1 MEREGITDLHQRIQS
16 FVQEH
21 QESLLEAPTAPTVGD
36 LVLNSS
42 GTEFSDNS
50 GPEMYSSGLVPSL
63 SSDEE
68 MTGSTTKEF
77 AISSPPLNND
87 DHDITAQNQATQ
99 SNIAAFEGTHPSSST
114 LVTSSKPPAVHLDQH
129 LTHTQPANPQE
140 TTVPDSLLGGH
151 KLAVDVRNSNVQDQ
165 ANQSDVAGFE
175 GNLSTSSRPVFP
187 PEPPTVVPDQ
197 HSARTHPANSK
208 ESAITDSPL
217 TVCEH
222 SPKTSTSPSS
232 QPLSTAVTC
241 VSSSM
246 MTVVSSA
253 TDSTTPVE
261 AVSTTPKPVS
271 SDSQPISREATGS
284 SCSEVMVEVVKYDLE
299 SLPPIDLDNNKI
311 HLFVTNRIGCRLT
324 QKWTTLARFLRVT
337 EEDIEKCKE
346 RYMTPEERGIQILHL
361 WVSKQH
367 SEGR

>member
-1 MEREGITDLHQRIQS
+1 MEREGITDLHQRIQA
-16 FVQEH
+16 FVEEH
-21 QESLLEAPTAPTVGD
+21 RESLLEAPTAPTVGD

-42 GTEFSDNS
+42 GTDFSDNS
-50 GPEMYSSGLVPSL
+50 GPEMYSSRLVPSP

-77 AISSPPLNND
+77 VISSPALNND

-99 SNIAAFEGTHPSSST
+99 SNIVAFEGTHPSSSK
-114 LVTSSKPPAVHLDQH
+114 LVSSPEPSAVPPNQH

-140 TTVPDSLLGGH
+140 TAIPDSLVGGH
-151 KLAVDVRNSNVQDQ
+151 KLAVDVCDSNIQDQ
-165 ANQSDVAGFE
+165 ANQSDVAGFKE
-175 GNLSTSSRPVFP
+175 RYSPSSRPLLP
-187 PEPPTVVPDQ
+187 PEPPPVLPNQ
-197 HSARTHPANSK
+197 HSAHTRPANSK
-208 ESAITDSPL
+208 ESAVTDSPL

-232 QPLSTAVTC
+232 WPTSTTVTC

-246 MTVVSSA
+246 MTVDSTA
-253 TDSTTPVE
+253 TGDTTPVQ

-271 SDSQPISREATGS
+271 SDSQAISGEA

-299 SLPPIDLDNNKI
+299 NLPPIDFRSNNI
-311 HLFVTNRIGCRLT
+311 HRFVINRIGCRLT
-324 QKWTTLARFLRVT
+324 QKWTVLARFLKVT
-337 EEDIEKCKE
+337 EEDIENYKE
-346 RYMTPEERGIQILHL
+346 RFATPEERGIQILRL

-367 SEGR
+367 STGM